1 MPRIALPPAAT
12 RATRLRRALMSV
24 LAVALIGTAPMLTPA
39 PAEAHGGSVSLHLNP
54 RNADEARALRAG
66 LAIFAIHQ
74 DIRSNGHVSQRGV
87 NNAAA
92 IAQRG
97 RGSRAIVHQD
107 GCNHDASIDQRGNN
121 HAYGVF
127 QFGCNTSAHVAQR
140 GRGQTGVTIQ
150 YGW

>member
-1 MPRIALPPAAT
+1 MTNPDPRTAHRPH
-12 RATRLRRALMSV
+12 RALLPV
-24 LAVALIGTAPMLTPA
+24 VAAALIAAAPAMAPA
-39 PAEAHGGSVSLHLNP
+39 PAEAHSGAISLHLNP
-54 RNADEARALRAG
+54 RSANEARALRAG
-66 LAIFAIHQ
+66 LALFAVHQ
-74 DIRSNGHVSQRGV
+74 DIRSNGHVTQRGV

-97 RGSRAIVHQD
+97 QGSRAIVHQE
-107 GCNHDASIDQRGNN
+107 GCNHDASIDQRGRN
-121 HAYGVF
+121 HAHGVF

>member
-1 MPRIALPPAAT
+1 MTRPNTHTACRPYRILLPMLAAT
-12 RATRLRRALMSV
+12 LFAA
-24 LAVALIGTAPMLTPA
+24 APMMAPI
-39 PAEAHGGSVSLHLNP
+39 PAEAHSGAISLHLNP
-54 RNADEARALRAG
+54 RSADEARALRAG
-66 LAIFAIHQ
+66 LALFAVHQ
-74 DIRSNGHVSQRGV
+74 DIRSNGHVTQRGV

-97 RGSRAIVHQD
+97 SGSRAIVHQD
-107 GCNHDASIDQRGNN
+107 GCNHDASIDQRGRN
-121 HAYGVF
+121 HAHGVF